1 VKLVKIL
8 AYGVGGIVVLAMLA
22 LGLAAWVVDGAF
34 VKARLEQAMKER
46 QRTLAIEGE
55 PKVKFFPVAG
65 ISVGKVI
72 LTEPSS
78 DTVFVALDAAE
89 IAVRTMPLF
98 SGEAAIE
105 ALKLSGLKLNLV
117 RGRDG
122 RMNFADLAGAGTD
135 AGREA
140 RSDGREERPERHA
153 PRLRVAEVGIDRA
166 QISYRDEATGQE
178 INVGEFTL
186 KTGRLDGDVPGT
198 VSYSAHLTGRRPDLD
213 IRAQAAGAVR
223 FNLSRQ
229 EIGLD
234 AFSFKVKGRAA
245 RDTLALEIT
254 APKVDITPSRAT
266 GSAISASVQLNGP
279 KRNLDAKLSVAAVEG
294 SASALSIPSLAL
306 ELDASLEGRA
316 VKGSLGTPLQA
327 NLAGRA
333 IELPKIVANFMLSG
347 EGLPAQGV
355 SVSMTAA
362 VKADLGRQTAAGELS
377 ARIEQSN
384 LQAKFAATR
393 LEPLAANFELTADRL
408 DLDRYLPAKRE
419 STKAEA
425 QGGSRKG
432 EDRIDLS
439 GIKGPKVSGKLAI
452 GALTVQRV
460 KLADVKAEVKLAG
473 GRLEVAPY
481 GASLYGGTLSGSL
494 GVEANG
500 NRITLRQTMQGV
512 QVGPLLRD
520 AAEQDRFEGR
530 GNVSLDVAMAG
541 ASVSAMKKSLGGT
554 ARVELR
560 DGAVKGINVGEA
572 IQDVRSVLGSKS
584 ATANDPT
591 KRTGFSEITASFAIK
606 NGVAHNQDLQG
617 KAPLLRLTGGGDV
630 DVGNSTVNYLARVA
644 VVATSK
650 GQGGRDLSN
659 LAGVT
664 LPVKVTG
671 ALEKPAVSIDFAEL
685 AAKSGVGLVKSL
697 GGGKLPS
704 GDVKESVKE
713 RVGERLRGLFGR

>member
-1 VKLVKIL
+1 MKLVKIL

-135 AGREA
+135 AAREA

-473 GRLEVAPY
+473 GRLEVAPRRTEI
-481 GASLYGGTLSGSL
+481 ASL
-494 GVEANG
+494 
-500 NRITLRQTMQGV
+500 
-512 QVGPLLRD
+512 
-520 AAEQDRFEGR
+520 
-530 GNVSLDVAMAG
+530 
-541 ASVSAMKKSLGGT
+541 
-554 ARVELR
+554 
-560 DGAVKGINVGEA
+560 
-572 IQDVRSVLGSKS
+572 
-584 ATANDPT
+584 
-591 KRTGFSEITASFAIK
+591 
-606 NGVAHNQDLQG
+606 
-617 KAPLLRLTGGGDV
+617 
-630 DVGNSTVNYLARVA
+630 
-644 VVATSK
+644 
-650 GQGGRDLSN
+650 
-659 LAGVT
+659 
-664 LPVKVTG
+664 
-671 ALEKPAVSIDFAEL
+671 
-685 AAKSGVGLVKSL
+685 
-697 GGGKLPS
+697 
-704 GDVKESVKE
+704 
-713 RVGERLRGLFGR
+713 